1 MGRVVLWL
9 NRGEIVS
16 FRCIF
21 LCQLGFLV
29 AFMASS
35 ILSIKIL
42 LCVNSKLMAVFY
54 ACFQAYVIL
63 GVFLALNKDKDDFAE
78 WLKKAAATNSSE
90 TKTCYKALKQWS
102 EKFIWLSDPLYI
114 FSFTLQFAFPLNV
127 YLSWVIM
134 DTMDIYDKWNPV
146 QLFFS
151 VMDDD
156 ISKTSCDLYKTT
168 TVFHMQMKNTV

>member
-1 MGRVVLWL
+1 MR
-9 NRGEIVS
+9 
-16 FRCIF
+16 FHCIF

-102 EKFIWLSDPLYI
+102 EKFI
-114 FSFTLQFAFPLNV
+114 
-127 YLSWVIM
+127 
-134 DTMDIYDKWNPV
+134 
-146 QLFFS
+146 
-151 VMDDD
+151 
-156 ISKTSCDLYKTT
+156 
-168 TVFHMQMKNTV
+168 